1 MSHVEIKV
9 GTKVTLSKE
18 SKWWNDEDMPLGNP
32 QGIAGVVIRNQLDGC
47 KVCHLPYQVQ
57 WDNGQRN
64 SYDAVDLKVLGQGYN
79 FGDFYTNIHGDI
91 YHLGRIGTYSK
102 INLFGY
108 GPLYV
113 GDLLEVR
120 DLRTNVWRIAPL
132 VFDGTTFFVYGW
144 EIMFKHGDWKDKLEV
159 QLHSRFGEIP
169 FNGSWSCT
177 TVHWCERFVEDFPTW

>member
-1 MSHVEIKV
+1 MHKEIV
-9 GTKVTLSKE
+9 IGTKVTLSKE
-18 SKWWNDEDMPLGNP
+18 SEWWNDEGMFNNP
-32 QGIAGVVIRNQLDGC
+32 QGIAGVVIRNELDGY

-79 FGDFYTNIHGDI
+79 FGELYTNIHGDI

-102 INLFGY
+102 INLFER

-120 DLRTNVWRIAPL
+120 DLRTNECGIGSL
-132 VFDGTTFFVYGW
+132 VFDGEHFFIYGW
-144 EIMFKHGDWKDKLEV
+144 KILSRNGDWKDKLEV
-159 QLHSRFGEIP
+159 KLHSRFGDIS
-169 FNGSWSCT
+169 FCDSWKLGR
-177 TVHWCERFVEDFPTW
+177 VHWCKQFVEGLPTW